1 MAETVLVTGGT
12 GFVAGW
18 CIVKL
23 LERGYRVRAT
33 LRSLDKQPA
42 ARAAIETET
51 APGERLN
58 FVAADLLSDKGWDE
72 AMHGVSF
79 VLHVASPLSGGTPGD
94 RMSLVAPA
102 RDGTLR
108 VLRAA
113 VKAGVKRVVMTSAA
127 ATTRQRL
134 GTDVVADETM
144 WADENDPQFDAYR
157 VSKIMAEKAAWD
169 FMRAEGRKT
178 EFATILPGAI
188 FGPVLTREGLG
199 SVKIIADLLNGSP
212 RMVPKLGLWIVDVRD
227 LADLHVA
234 AMESKF
240 APGQRFYGV
249 GEFMWMD
256 DMARMMRERLGSIGA
271 KVPTRSLP
279 GWLVK
284 LVAPFNANIGGLT
297 PMIGRKFELDAG
309 KASRDLGF
317 TPRPAQETLLDCSRS
332 LQAKRVSG

>member
-18 CIVKL
+18 CIVKA
-23 LERGYRVRAT
+23 LERGYSVRAT
-33 LRSLDKQPA
+33 LRSLDKQAA
-42 ARAAIETET
+42 ARAAVAT
-51 APGERLN
+51 AVNPGDSLA
-58 FVAADLLSDKGWDE
+58 FVAADLLNDTGWDE
-72 AMHGVSF
+72 AMRGVDY
-79 VLHVASPLSGGTPGD
+79 VLHVASPLSGAGTGD

-134 GTDVVADETM
+134 GTDIVADKSM

-157 VSKIMAEKAAWD
+157 VSKILAEKAAWD
-169 FMRAEGRKT
+169 FMNHEGGKT
-178 EFATILPGAI
+178 GFATILPGAI
-188 FGPVLTREGLG
+188 FGPVLTLDGLG

-212 RMVPKLGLWIVDVRD
+212 RLVPKLGLWIVDVRD
-227 LADLHVA
+227 LADLHIA

-256 DMARMMRERLGSIGA
+256 DMARMMRDRLGSAGA
-271 KVPTRSLP
+271 KVPVRSMP
-279 GWLVK
+279 GWLVRIM
-284 LVAPFNANIGGLT
+284 VPFNRNIGGLA

-309 KASRDLGF
+309 KSSRDLGF
-317 TPRPAQETLLDCSRS
+317 APRPAQETLLDCAQSLSRH
-332 LQAKRVSG
+332 A

>member
-1 MAETVLVTGGT
+1 MTETVLVTGGT

-23 LERGYRVRAT
+23 LERGYHVRAT
-33 LRSLDKQPA
+33 LRSLDKQAA
-42 ARAAIETET
+42 ARAAIVT
-51 APGERLN
+51 ATDPGDRLS
-58 FVAADLLSDKGWDE
+58 FVAADLLNDKGWDE
-72 AMHGVSF
+72 AMQGIGF
-79 VLHVASPLSGGTPGD
+79 VLHVASPLSGAGTGD
-94 RMSLVAPA
+94 RMSMVAPA

-127 ATTRQRL
+127 AATRQRL
-134 GTDVVADETM
+134 GTDIVADESM

-169 FMRAEGRKT
+169 FMQREGGKT
-178 EFATILPGAI
+178 EFTTILPGAI

-212 RMVPKLGLWIVDVRD
+212 RLVPKLGLWIVDVRD
-227 LADLHVA
+227 LADLHIA
-234 AMESKF
+234 AMESKY
-240 APGQRFYGV
+240 APGQRFYAV

-256 DMARMMRERLGSIGA
+256 DMARMMHNRLGSIGA
-271 KVPTRSLP
+271 KVPTRTLP
-279 GWLVK
+279 NWLVK
-284 LVAPFNANIGGLT
+284 MIVPFNRNIGGLA

-317 TPRPAQETLLDCSRS
+317 APRPAQETLLDCAKS
-332 LQAKRVSG
+332 LA